1 LESQT
6 IDVLFSKMQKDN
18 IHIAIVLDGFGG
30 TEGLITI
37 EDVIE
42 EIVGDIYSESNGAG
56 FSKKQIKEIV
66 PNQYILEG
74 TFRLWELEDILK
86 VELPTEEFDTV
97 SVFLIS
103 EIGYIPS
110 EDEHLV
116 ITYKNITFEVKKIV
130 ENRIENIVVT
140 IKDDENR

>member
-1 LESQT
+1 MREM
-6 IDVLFSKMQKDN
+6 IDKRF
-18 IHIAIVLDGFGG
+18 
-30 TEGLITI
+30 T
-37 EDVIE
+37 
-42 EIVGDIYSESNGAG
+42 
-56 FSKKQIKEIV
+56 KE
-66 PNQYILEG
+66 
-74 TFRLWELEDILK
+74 ELEDSLK

-97 SVFLIS
+97 SGRLIS